1 MIVFS
6 IAKVIHRFNEKLVQ
20 KNWKEILYTRYSK
33 TFVKKTK
40 YSFSVENFL

>member
-20 KNWKEILYTRYSK
+20 KNQKQILYTRYSK
-33 TFVKKTK
+33 TFLKKSK
-40 YSFSVENFL
+40 YTFSVENFL